1 MEKHAGRVASAAI
14 ARQARHRPPR
24 TTPSRRPV
32 AGTVGR
38 LRPPQPVGHR
48 FSGAGAA
55 IAGAGCGGRDVRG
68 VQGLRQPPRGD
79 HSGRCAGLRGGIP
92 TLFRSV
98 PVDGGLYWDG
108 LFYCPSIRSCISS
121 RRSTSF
127 SKRQM
132 ANVDERQG
140 CGIVFQRGN
149 PTSFQ
154 PVAQCHATFGRARPP
169 GRVRSD
175 RHGRL
180 GHAQRVRTGSLPV
193 EPLVKRSQHAVH
205 LVLNVTGSQ

>member
-1 MEKHAGRVASAAI
+1 LQALQSPGRRVI
-14 ARQARHRPPR
+14 ARRERPHPGAQLR
-24 TTPSRRPV
+24 
-32 AGTVGR
+32 GTVGR

-55 IAGAGCGGRDVRG
+55 VAGAGCGGRDVRG

-79 HSGRCAGLRGGIP
+79 HSGRCAGLRGDP
-92 TLFRSV
+92 H
-98 PVDGGLYWDG
+98 PVSFGAGRRRTVLGWVVLLSLYQELHFIEQIDQ
-108 LFYCPSIRSCISS
+108 R
-121 RRSTSF
+121 F

-132 ANVDERQG
+132 AYVDERQG
-140 CGIVFQRGN
+140 CGIVFQRGD
-149 PTSFQ
+149 PTSFLA
-154 PVAQCHATFGRARPP
+154 VAQCHATFGRARPP

-180 GHAQRVRTGSLPV
+180 GHAQRVRTGSLPL